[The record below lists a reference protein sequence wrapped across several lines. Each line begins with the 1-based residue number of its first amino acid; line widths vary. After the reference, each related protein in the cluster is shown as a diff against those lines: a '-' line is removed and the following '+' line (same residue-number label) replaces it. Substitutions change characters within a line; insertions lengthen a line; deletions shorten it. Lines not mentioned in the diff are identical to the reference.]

1 MKNKNLHM
9 DRIKLIEQLLKEVN
23 SETEFSYL
31 QAEKNQLNYS
41 QIYIDERRYM
51 F

>member
-1 MKNKNLHM
+1 MKNKNLYEV
-9 DRIKLIEQLLKEVN
+9 KLELIGQLLKEVN

-31 QAEKNQLNYS
+31 QAEKNKLYYS